1 MSNLFACILADKHDE
16 GIKEMCSTVV
26 SFGRSKLLQSCGNF
40 TLKLEP
46 TVIACLAGRDA
57 QEVLYTGF
65 VQTLCGN
72 SKRLQFLPDTCNAD
86 IHKTPFSTKT
96 YTVLNELLNGT
107 ICKERAEALLKTI
120 R

>member
-1 MSNLFACILADKHDE
+1 MQQLHVKTE
-16 GIKEMCSTVV
+16 
-26 SFGRSKLLQSCGNF
+26 
-40 TLKLEP
+40 LEP

-96 YTVLNELLNGT
+96 YTVLKKLSVELFDNCL
-107 ICKERAEALLKTI
+107 
-120 R
+120 